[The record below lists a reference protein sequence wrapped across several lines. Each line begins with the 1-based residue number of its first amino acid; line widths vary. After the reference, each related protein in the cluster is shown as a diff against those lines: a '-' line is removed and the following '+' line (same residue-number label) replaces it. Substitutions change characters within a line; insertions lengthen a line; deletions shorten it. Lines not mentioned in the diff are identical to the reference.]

1 MPNKLKK
8 KKKREEKRVWTFVQK
23 LCAISPFS
31 FLFIL
36 GRKFFCGSW
45 KKTVGPHHLF
55 FFLPTQPST
64 LQKNLH
70 SHFLSKVF
78 YPSYFIFKQTHPEGV
93 ERSWGGLKSLVKQLR
108 RAHVKSNDHNK
119 AMEDSVSWSPIFL
132 FTFLSSLNNK

>member
-8 KKKREEKRVWTFVQK
+8 KSEEKKVWTFIQK
-23 LCAISPFS
+23 WCTISLFS

-36 GRKFFCGSW
+36 RRKFFCGSW
-45 KKTVGPHHLF
+45 KKTLGLHHLF

-78 YPSYFIFKQTHPEGV
+78 YPSYFTFKQTHPEGV